1 MSKSRPSKEY
11 AAFRNLTDKL
21 LSVPRAELQ
30 KRLDA
35 AKEKAALNPVKRGP
49 KPKTR

>member
-1 MSKSRPSKEY
+1 MARPPKEY
-11 AAFRNLTDKL
+11 TAFRNLTDKL

-30 KRLDA
+30 KRLDDYKEEA
-35 AKEKAALNPVKRGP
+35 ARNPPKRGP